1 MIWLLDTNVL
11 SEIARPAPNDRVR
24 RWVDAIAPGNAW
36 ISSVTE
42 AEVRLGIE
50 LMPDGRKKQQVAGLT
65 LATLRSFADACAP
78 FDALAAVEFAAIVAA
93 RRRIG
98 RTIGYADA
106 QIAAIARSAGLVLAT
121 RNIRDF
127 SDIEGLKLIDPW
139 ADPPHE
145 PVK

>member
-1 MIWLLDTNVL
+1 MHSRDQVERLVSERTAHRCIWFVV
-11 SEIARPAPNDRVR
+11 DRRIV
-24 RWVDAIAPGNAW
+24 V
-36 ISSVTE
+36 
-42 AEVRLGIE
+42 
-50 LMPDGRKKQQVAGLT
+50 DGRKQQQVTGLT

-98 RTIGYADA
+98 RPIGYADA

-127 SDIEGLKLIDPW
+127 SDIEGLKPIDPW
-139 ADPPHE
+139 EGDR
-145 PVK
+145 